1 MINKFLNY
9 ILSVEGRNSS
19 DSGDPAAECYPSGI
33 HTVKGITFCKWQN
46 TAPKLGFS
54 SSHGAFV
61 NMTNE
66 QYSKI
71 LHLDYLNSQA
81 FDGFW
86 KLYDTRPAI
95 ALLLIDWAYN
105 RGNGGMESDLAK
117 YQRDL
122 LKIQDNDIT
131 IPEIM
136 KNFRNSKWSDKSL
149 LVSLFWRRLKRYKD
163 IDDARRAKGL
173 KSYYKGWANRVK
185 KFYLQFAPSEV
196 ITELKQ
202 QGVVF

>member
-19 DSGDPAAECYPSGI
+19 DPDDPASECYPGGI
-33 HTVKGITFCKWQN
+33 HTVNGITFCKWQK
-46 TAPKLGFS
+46 TAPKIGVS
-54 SSHGAFV
+54 ASHNAFV

-71 LHLDYLNSQA
+71 LHLDYLNSQS

-86 KLYDTRPAI
+86 KLYDERPAI

-105 RGNGGMESDLAK
+105 RGNGGMEADLAK

-122 LKIQDNDIT
+122 LKLQDNDIT

-136 KNFRNSKWSDKSL
+136 SNFRRSKWSDDAL
-149 LVSLFWRRLKRYKD
+149 LISLFWRRLKRYKD
-163 IDDARRAKGL
+163 IDDARRARGQ

-185 KFYLQFAPSEV
+185 NYYKQFAPATV